1 MVIVMSQLS
10 FSDIDYLHKKR
21 KTRKEVFLAR
31 MDSLIPWQDIESKVQ
46 PHYRISSKGRSGYS
60 LMVMLRVHCMQ
71 LFYNL
76 SDPAMED
83 ALYEVESMRRFAGL
97 SLNGP
102 IPDETTILKFRHL
115 LEKNQLGKVIFD
127 LINDRLEQAGFILRE
142 GTIVDATIIA
152 APTSTKNKAGE
163 RDSEMH
169 QTKKGNQWY
178 FGMKLHAGVDD
189 VSGLIHSIDT
199 TSANQHDIL
208 STDKLMHGSE
218 KRLWGDAGYQGVNK
232 REEHKDKEIEW
243 FIALRP
249 SSKERKSSPN
259 EALIKSIE
267 HHKSSVRAK
276 VEHVFFYIKRMFG
289 YSKVRYKGLAKN
301 KNRLYALCAFTNL
314 LKAEPYM
321 AG

>member
-1 MVIVMSQLS
+1 MMSQIS

-31 MDSLIPWQDIESKVQ
+31 MDSLIPWQDIESKIQ
-46 PHYRISSKGRSGYS
+46 PYYRISSKGRSGYP
-60 LMVMLRVHCMQ
+60 LTVMLRVYCMQ

-83 ALYEVESMRRFAGL
+83 SLYEVESMRRFAGL
-97 SLNGP
+97 SLTGP

-115 LEKNQLGKVIFD
+115 LEKHLLGKAIFD
-127 LINDRLEQAGFILRE
+127 LINERLEHAGFILRE

-152 APTSTKNKAGE
+152 APTSTKNKTGG
-163 RDSEMH
+163 RDPEMH

-189 VSGLIHSIDT
+189 VSGLIHSLDT
-199 TSANQHDIL
+199 TPANQHDIL
-208 STDKLMHGSE
+208 STDKLMHGGE
-218 KRLWGDAGYQGVNK
+218 RRLWGDAGYQGVEK
-232 REEHKDKEIEW
+232 RDEHKDKQVDW

-249 SSKERKSSPN
+249 SSKERKNCPN
-259 EALIKSIE
+259 KALLDSIE

-276 VEHVFFYIKRMFG
+276 VEHVFFYIKRIFG
-289 YSKVRYKGLAKN
+289 YNKVRYKGLAKN
-301 KNRLYALCAFTNL
+301 TNRLYVLSGFTNL
-314 LKAEPYM
+314 LKAESYM